1 MIGALLSVFLCSPVS
16 AEVGP
21 ASLEGLLANAG
32 SSSPSLAVV
41 CSPVANLVSRLQS
54 VVEHPLSVEA
64 AELAPS
70 PILDLLSHGGLARSG
85 LQPDGQVSLELW
97 PQGSIRLRLPFDGTP
112 AQVSELLQVFPAA
125 TLVEHLPDLAQVEV
139 LFGEPEPSG
148 VSLLPGLFDGLPEL
162 PGCAVYI
169 ARQTQGPGPLQ
180 QEQIGFVL
188 DPISGVGVLRSGGGL
203 ELPELKLAR
212 RLGAVGSSLE
222 KPEALVRLGV
232 APEELIEMV
241 WSFSSDSV
249 PVAHRRLVRR
259 LGISRGLSL
268 AMYDVLGRRDVA
280 VVVPLG
286 GRFGLPIWPWL
297 SRARVEKMFQVQ
309 GIPCESRGRRSLTCQ
324 VRDETVHAYFKGS
337 LIVLSSR
344 EELGQEVASGQ
355 GVPWTEQLLVPPNKQ
370 FLLLGAVD
378 LALPESGE
386 RIVGGVGAMLDG
398 PLIEAHFSIDAD
410 LGWTLLNDRLARENY
425 ARVQESYRQR
435 GWTEI
440 TRVVDQIYAA
450 MAQYHAG
457 QGGGLELGLAP
468 RSVDA
473 LTEWPVEWSAS
484 GDWEK
489 LDWVAPQD
497 AQGVYWVELLE
508 DGTSFAVHGAC
519 DSDGDGIAAHFSR
532 TLGQALIQHS
542 RPEIY

>member
-1 MIGALLSVFLCSPVS
+1 MIGALLSLFLCSPVS

-21 ASLEGLLANAG
+21 ASLEGLLTNAG
-32 SSSPSLAVV
+32 ASSPSLAVV
-41 CSPVANLVSRLQS
+41 CSPVSNLVSRLEPI
-54 VVEHPLSVEA
+54 VEHPLSVEA
-64 AELAPS
+64 REVGPS

-85 LQPDGQVSLELW
+85 LQPEGQMSLELW
-97 PQGSIRLRLPFDGTP
+97 PQGSIRLHLPFEGN
-112 AQVSELLQVFPAA
+112 QEQLSELLQVFPAE
-125 TLVEHLPDLAQVEV
+125 TLGEFLPDLEQVV
-139 LFGEPEPSG
+139 VRFGEPEPSA

-188 DPISGVGVLRSGGGL
+188 DPVSGVGVMRSKGGV
-203 ELPELKLAR
+203 ELPELEMAR
-212 RLGAVGSSLE
+212 RLGAVGSSIE
-222 KPEALVRLGV
+222 KPEVLVRLGV
-232 APEELIEMV
+232 APDELIE
-241 WSFSSDSV
+241 SFWEASSGPV
-249 PVAHRRLVRR
+249 PAAHRRLVRR
-259 LGISRGLSL
+259 LGISRGLSF
-268 AMYDVLGRRDVA
+268 AMYDVFGRRDFA

-286 GRFGLPIWPWL
+286 RRFGLPIWPWL
-297 SRARVEKMFQVQ
+297 SRARVEKMFQAQ
-309 GIPCESRGRRSLTCQ
+309 EIPCESRGRRSLTCQ

-398 PLIEAHFSIDAD
+398 PLIEAHFSMDAD
-410 LGWTLLNDRLARENY
+410 LGWTLLNDRLAKENH
-425 ARVQESYRQR
+425 ARVLEAYRQR

-440 TRVVDQIYAA
+440 VGVVDQIYEAVEKH
-450 MAQYHAG
+450 QAG
-457 QGGGLELGLAP
+457 QGGRLVLEPAP
-468 RSVDA
+468 RSIDA
-473 LTEWPVEWSAS
+473 LTTGPVEWSAS
-484 GDWEK
+484 GDWHK
-489 LDWVAPQD
+489 LDWGVPQD
-497 AQGVYWVELLE
+497 AQGVYWVEFSE
-508 DGTSFAVHGAC
+508 DGASFVVHGAC

-532 TLGQALIQHS
+532 TLGQALIQRS
-542 RPEIY
+542 SSEIY